1 MTLNILDRKDLS
13 VSQVRSMQGEHSMST
28 NERKKENSRGEKDET
43 SVYGN
48 REVEEKSFS

>member
-28 NERKKENSRGEKDET
+28 NERKKENSRGEKDRWE
-43 SVYGN
+43 
-48 REVEEKSFS
+48 